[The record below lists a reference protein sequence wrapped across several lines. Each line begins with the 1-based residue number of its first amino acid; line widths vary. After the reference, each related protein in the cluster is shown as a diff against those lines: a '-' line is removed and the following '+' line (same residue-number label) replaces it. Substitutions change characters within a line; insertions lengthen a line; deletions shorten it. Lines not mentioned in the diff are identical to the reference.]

1 MLCNSSEW
9 NKSKAKSA
17 FDCSGGN
24 LISWL
29 LMAIGLLSLF
39 FFREL
44 HGWTNQVLSTKETVK
59 YLALKAN
66 TEHSVIPP
74 KETFL
79 LTVGSVYF
87 GFNEEKK
94 RNSHW
99 KFFSFESFRSLIR
112 KVYRVREEIS
122 INSIKR
128 FRNWFREE
136 ASIGEDFIL
145 NPHPRLLDQLRC
157 VASVNK
163 LIFFRNNGL
172 SSDATY
178 LNIFF

>member
-1 MLCNSSEW
+1 M
-9 NKSKAKSA
+9 
-17 FDCSGGN
+17 
-24 LISWL
+24 
-29 LMAIGLLSLF
+29 
-39 FFREL
+39 
-44 HGWTNQVLSTKETVK
+44 
-59 YLALKAN
+59 
-66 TEHSVIPP
+66 IPP
-74 KETFL
+74 KGTFL
-79 LTVGSVYF
+79 LAVGSVCF
-87 GFNEEKK
+87 GLNKKK

-157 VASVNK
+157 VASVNQ
-163 LIFFRNNGL
+163 LIFVRNNGL

-178 LNIFF
+178 LNIFLKITSPPLPHASTWCNLEGWQPSAGLLASNSVLCCLSGQTSWAHEGTRKDWEKCFW